1 MTARGRKPTPTA
13 LKLVRGNPGRRP
25 LNQDEPTPRVRVPA
39 APRHLSDEAKRE
51 WHRVGR
57 QLADAGLVTALDRAA
72 LAAYC
77 QAWGRWVEAE
87 ELLKRHGML
96 VKSPNGYPMMSPYLN
111 VANRA
116 MEQMRLLLTEF
127 GMSPSSRSRVSV
139 VKAEAES
146 AFERRFV
153 RGHW

>member
-13 LKLVRGNPGRRP
+13 LKVVRGNPGRRP
-25 LNQDEPTPRVRVPA
+25 LNQDEPKPRVRVPA
-39 APRHLSDEAKRE
+39 PPRHLSDEAKRE
-51 WHRVGR
+51 WRRVGR

-72 LAAYC
+72 LAGYC

-116 MEQMRLLLTEF
+116 MEQLRLLLTEF

-139 VKAEAES
+139 VQTEDES
-146 AFERRFV
+146 
-153 RGHW
+153 